1 MTAPCTQNNKAM
13 TLDAISAWCHRN
25 HLLYALLFLTTA
37 TFPVFSTA
45 HFFFSFF
52 LAFSSSQESEP
63 HLRDHLRSH
72 LSRHPDRRNALFTW
86 FALTANHSHL
96 KDALHNPALVLTSRT
111 THVWYISRAGRAQC
125 PFARLGLMNNPTPFN
140 TTSQFPK
147 RKSPPQ
153 GAASVTADANRST
166 KIRITL
172 RLPPKSL
179 FPSRP
184 RHRPRP
190 RPHPRPRS
198 SLLSSQAPSC
208 LFPHDDRS
216 DAHDHD
222 HLYDPHNNQLNQGD
236 DGGDEDEDDNED
248 DDDGDDDDND
258 DESASDTDYSSDDD
272 SLLPHSIISPVGPIS
287 IPTFRPAHDPLS
299 IHVLCPFALDSNPPP
314 DSEDEADDF
323 HNSMLRQEIQSD
335 SEFSIK
341 HEFIPVD
348 LPSTL
353 DVNVK
358 QQHLGT
364 ALPTDLPLNEWQQY
378 NPLSVVPVLPI
389 QAATAAAAAD
399 ITDAAA
405 SATFPPIKD
414 DESHALDAWST
425 LGSEREQ
432 SVASTAP
439 FPAPFSPPST
449 STEDTMSPSPTAP
462 SDCGD
467 IPAVKTEEDCASLP
481 LSVPAPPEEEVFAID
496 GINPIEPS
504 SATAAA
510 AAAAAAPPALPESHS
525 HWEDGPICGPE
536 SVSPDDVDIFWG
548 GGKRPTAA
556 ESSQMAAERA
566 MRTGRTRLH
575 LRTGQQA
582 LRRFSNAN
590 SEPPARVDRM
600 CSMSSVASDWTADDS
615 ECALLTPA
623 HTGWKMSSNWKP
635 WPLERQTTAVKLP
648 ENKVKPELPIK
659 VEPKEDEIAIPASD
673 KLKRLLTNSA
683 FSANLHKANCPT
695 IQTRVLLG
703 VYPPLFSLPPGRLI
717 LVDVL
722 QVYQCSNALF
732 STHKSP

>member
-1 MTAPCTQNNKAM
+1 M

-25 HLLYALLFLTTA
+25 HLLYALLFLTA

-45 HFFFSFF
+45 HFLFFFSRFF

-63 HLRDHLRSH
+63 HLRDHLRTH

-86 FALTANHSHL
+86 FALTANDSHL

-111 THVWYISRAGRAQC
+111 THVWYITRAGRAHC
-125 PFARLGLMNNPTPFN
+125 PFARLGLTNPTPFN

-184 RHRPRP
+184 RHRTRPRP
-190 RPHPRPRS
+190 RPCP

-208 LFPHDDRS
+208 LFPHDDHS

-222 HLYDPHNNQLNQGD
+222 RLHDPHNNQLNQRHD
-236 DGGDEDEDDNED
+236 DDGDEDEDDDE
-248 DDDGDDDDND
+248 DDDGDDDNEN
-258 DESASDTDYSSDDD
+258 ESASDTDYSSDED
-272 SLLPHSIISPVGPIS
+272 SLLHHSIISPVGPIS

-323 HNSMLRQEIQSD
+323 HNSMLRQDIQSD

-348 LPSTL
+348 LPPTI

-358 QQHLGT
+358 QHPGT

-378 NPLSVVPVLPI
+378 NPLSVIPVLPI
-389 QAATAAAAAD
+389 QAAAVAAAED
-399 ITDAAA
+399 VPDAV

-414 DESHALDAWST
+414 DESHALDAWSI

-432 SVASTAP
+432 SVASTAA

-496 GINPIEPS
+496 SIDPLEPS
-504 SATAAA
+504 SAAVVATTV
-510 AAAAAAPPALPESHS
+510 PPAPESHA

-548 GGKRPTAA
+548 GGKRPTPA
-556 ESSQMAAERA
+556 ESSKMAAERA

-695 IQTRVLLG
+695 IQTRILLG
-703 VYPPLFSLPPGRLI
+703 VYPPFSLSI
-717 LVDVL
+717 LD
-722 QVYQCSNALF
+722 
-732 STHKSP
+732 